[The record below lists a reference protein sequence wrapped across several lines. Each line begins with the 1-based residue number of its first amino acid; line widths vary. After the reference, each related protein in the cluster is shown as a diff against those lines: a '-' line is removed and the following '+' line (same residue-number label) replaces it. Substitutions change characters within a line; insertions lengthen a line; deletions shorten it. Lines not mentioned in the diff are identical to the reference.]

1 MTEIVRLE
9 QKIYIGPELDS
20 PARRQSQES
29 VVVQNGV
36 QRLDPLR
43 VHVAITHYP
52 RINLCAKI
60 HFVKLIITGWRS
72 QT

>member
-9 QKIYIGPELDS
+9 QKINIGPELDS

-29 VVVQNGV
+29 VVVQNGI

-43 VHVAITHYP
+43 VHITITHYP
-52 RINLCAKI
+52 RINFYAK
-60 HFVKLIITGWRS
+60 KSTC
-72 QT
+72 